1 MEPLDPHLRRVFQP
15 RQRRALLS
23 FRRRRDLVFFIVC
36 VVGLLVGVIS
46 LLSAIAVVKR
56 RPAPPTVTT
65 SPAPA
70 VEPPAPPPLA
80 VPPPTPEV
88 PAAAPAPATPPAAE
102 PPIAETPS
110 RAIEPEPEPA
120 VRPEKREKSTPP
132 RAEKKSEPEKKTEPE
147 KKKKSAK
154 PAVKPA
160 DLPRLASPY
169 LLLSNNRPMKIDAD
183 TTAEIIAE
191 TIVVGGQP
199 ALEIRYR
206 MEEGRWVRVSFNTP
220 SDLHGAR
227 FVTLTFRGEGN
238 TNAIEFGVVDADG
251 TVASASW
258 SKGTG
263 TPTWSTAEVA
273 VENLSRSGGDGELD
287 WSHVRSMYV
296 RVAKGRSGEGGNGTA
311 LVRSVKIF

>member
-1 MEPLDPHLRRVFQP
+1 
-15 RQRRALLS
+15 
-23 FRRRRDLVFFIVC
+23 
-36 VVGLLVGVIS
+36 
-46 LLSAIAVVKR
+46 
-56 RPAPPTVTT
+56 
-65 SPAPA
+65 PA

-88 PAAAPAPATPPAAE
+88 PAAAE

-120 VRPEKREKSTPP
+120 VRPEKREKSKPP

-147 KKKKSAK
+147 KKKKSA
-154 PAVKPA
+154 KPA

>member
-1 MEPLDPHLRRVFQP
+1 
-15 RQRRALLS
+15 
-23 FRRRRDLVFFIVC
+23 
-36 VVGLLVGVIS
+36 
-46 LLSAIAVVKR
+46 
-56 RPAPPTVTT
+56 
-65 SPAPA
+65 
-70 VEPPAPPPLA
+70 
-80 VPPPTPEV
+80 
-88 PAAAPAPATPPAAE
+88 
-102 PPIAETPS
+102 
-110 RAIEPEPEPA
+110 
-120 VRPEKREKSTPP
+120 
-132 RAEKKSEPEKKTEPE
+132 
-147 KKKKSAK
+147 
-154 PAVKPA
+154 
-160 DLPRLASPY
+160 
-169 LLLSNNRPMKIDAD
+169 MKIDAD

>member
-88 PAAAPAPATPPAAE
+88 PAAAE

-120 VRPEKREKSTPP
+120 VRPEKREKSKPP

-147 KKKKSAK
+147 KKKKSA
-154 PAVKPA
+154 KPA